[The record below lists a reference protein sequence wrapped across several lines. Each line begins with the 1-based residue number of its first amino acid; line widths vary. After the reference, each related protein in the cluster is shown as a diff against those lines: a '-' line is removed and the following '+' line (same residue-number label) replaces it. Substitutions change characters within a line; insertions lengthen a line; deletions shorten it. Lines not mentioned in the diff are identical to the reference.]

1 MDATNSVPHAIS
13 HRQLI
18 TLLQAAVPDASM
30 VECGGEEDRSDE
42 LEELLRSYGL
52 VSERLLQALQQ
63 RNGALAKGRSP
74 RQLMAIGALQ
84 AHVAMALQALTAS
97 QN

>member
-1 MDATNSVPHAIS
+1 MDATNPVPQAIS

-18 TLLQAAVPDASM
+18 TLLQTAVPDASM
-30 VECGGEEDRSDE
+30 VEGGAEEDRSDE
-42 LEELLRSYGL
+42 LEELLRSYGQ
-52 VSERLLQALQQ
+52 VSQRLLQALQQ
-63 RNGALAKGRSP
+63 RNGALAMGRSP

-84 AHVAMALQALTAS
+84 AHVTMALQALTAS

>member
-1 MDATNSVPHAIS
+1 MDATNPVPQAIS

-18 TLLQAAVPDASM
+18 TLLQTAAPDASM
-30 VECGGEEDRSDE
+30 VEGGAEEDRSDE
-42 LEELLRSYGL
+42 LEELLRSYGQ
-52 VSERLLQALQQ
+52 VSKRLLQALQQ
-63 RNGALAKGRSP
+63 RNGPLGKGRSP

-84 AHVAMALQALTAS
+84 AHVTMALQALTAS